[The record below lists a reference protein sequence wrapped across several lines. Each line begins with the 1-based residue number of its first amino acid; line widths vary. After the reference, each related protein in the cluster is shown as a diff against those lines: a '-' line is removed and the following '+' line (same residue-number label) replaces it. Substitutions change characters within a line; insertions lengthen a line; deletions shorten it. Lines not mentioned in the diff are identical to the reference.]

1 MRLRK
6 GWKEIKLSELVIINS
21 KTLGDNTPKDF
32 EFKYIS
38 LSDVNSG
45 RINKNIPTIKFSKA
59 PSRARRIVS
68 KGDILFS
75 TVRPNLEGY
84 FRFNDDANNVVA
96 STGFAVLT
104 PKVSSDSGYVYQYL
118 YSNRIKS
125 QIYSLVVGSNYPA
138 LNNKDVSNLKI
149 IIPENALERK
159 AIASLLSV
167 WDEAI
172 EKTERL
178 IEAKERQFNA
188 IVQKLIDKNCENWE
202 HKKVKEIFENYTS
215 KNHPNKEL
223 LSVTQDRGVI
233 PRSHLEG
240 RVMSPNGTTSGYKL
254 VEPGDFVISLRSFQ
268 GGIEYS
274 NYEGIVSPA
283 YTVLK
288 NKLPLNSEFYR
299 FFFKTNI
306 FIKKYLRI
314 AIIGIRDGKQV
325 SFPDF
330 ETVKIPYPPLEEQE
344 KISDILN
351 KAQKEMDI
359 LKELLETY
367 KTQKRGLMQ
376 KLLTGKWRVK
386 VNEEDKNG

>member
-1 MRLRK
+1 MEDIATFVYGYTTSAKDTGNARFLRITDIDGK
-6 GWKEIKLSELVIINS
+6 GYLKNNNAKFVQLTKE
-21 KTLGDNTPKDF
+21 
-32 EFKYIS
+32 
-38 LSDVNSG
+38 
-45 RINKNIPTIKFSKA
+45 NKRYLLK
-59 PSRARRIVS
+59 
-68 KGDILFS
+68 KGDILVARTGATFGK
-75 TVRPNLEGY
+75 TVLFQSDEPTIY
-84 FRFNDDANNVVA
+84 A
-96 STGFAVLT
+96 SFL
-104 PKVSSDSGYVYQYL
+104 
-118 YSNRIKS
+118 I
-125 QIYSLVVGSNYPA
+125 
-138 LNNKDVSNLKI
+138 KI
-149 IIPENALERK
+149 ILNKKKILPEYYFHFAQSDRYWVQAKKIVTGGGQPQFNANVIKNIKITIPPLSEQK

-178 IEAKERQFNA
+178 IEVKEKRFNA
-188 IVQKLIDKNCENWE
+188 IVQKLININCNNWK
-202 HKKVKEIFENYTS
+202 HIKVKELFQSYTS
-215 KNHPNKEL
+215 KNHPNGEL

-240 RVMSPNGTTSGYKL
+240 RVMSPAGTTSGYKL

-274 NYEGIVSPA
+274 NFKGIVSPA

-288 NKLPLNSEFYR
+288 NKLPINSEYYR
-299 FFFKTNI
+299 HFFKSYI

-330 ETVKIPYPPLEEQE
+330 ETVKIPYPSIKEQE
-344 KISDILN
+344 RIANALN
-351 KAQKEMDI
+351 IIQKEIDL
-359 LKELLETY
+359 LKQLLEKS

-386 VNEEDKNG
+386 IEKENKNE